1 MFWTY
6 FGGGHS
12 MTKVI
17 SVYSVQEGEGRTT
30 IATTMAKL
38 LGQANKNVLY
48 VELDAHNPTFAHVTN
63 EKNETKNTLNYLTRL
78 ANERKLSPSSF
89 INKKLETKEFPKNIH
104 FLTFPLD
111 YEVSQLPCLVNE
123 KDNGVLGNI
132 PIQEFSESFITHFK
146 QLDYDVVLFVLP
158 HDISDLFA
166 FPVMLQSD
174 YVINVVTTNKKGLHK
189 NLRVQKM
196 LSDINE
202 FDVKNKWKIVF
213 NKYVS
218 GIPFSVLDNLFPT
231 VKNINDS
238 ICTVMNDNERIS
250 KDLTNE
256 IGSTKIDEGV
266 LVLLQELDVG
276 INPQR
281 RKGFFGVRSQ

>member
-1 MFWTY
+1 
-6 FGGGHS
+6 

-30 IATTMAKL
+30 IATTMAKI

-48 VELDAHNPTFAHVTN
+48 VELDAHNPTFSHVTN
-63 EKNETKNTLNYLTRL
+63 ETNETKNTLKYLMRL
-78 ANERKLSPSSF
+78 ADERKLSPSSF
-89 INKKLETKEFPKNIH
+89 INKQLETKEFPKNVH

-123 KDNGVLGNI
+123 KDNAVLGNI
-132 PIQEFSESFITHFK
+132 PIQEFSESFVNHFK

-158 HDISDLFA
+158 HDIVDLFA
-166 FPVMLQSD
+166 FPIMLQSD
-174 YVINVVTTNKKGLHK
+174 YIMNVVTTNKKGLYK
-189 NLRVQKM
+189 NLHVQKT
-196 LSDINE
+196 LKDIND
-202 FDVKNKWKIVF
+202 FDIKNKWKIVF

-218 GIPFSVLDNLFPT
+218 SIPLGVLVNLFPT
-231 VKNINDS
+231 IKNSNDS
-238 ICTVMNDNERIS
+238 IFTVMNDNERIS

-266 LVLLQELDVG
+266 LELLQELDVG
-276 INPQR
+276 INSQR